1 MYAAFI
7 LHREF
12 FLFSYVKQKLEIFLK
27 CIFVNNNTVLS
38 QMFIF
43 QQGAIQQIVYT

>member
-1 MYAAFI
+1 MLLI
-7 LHREF
+7 
-12 FLFSYVKQKLEIFLK
+12 LFSNKTKIGFSFK

-43 QQGAIQQIVYT
+43 QQGAIQQTVYTRHIRSFCSG